1 MKSDNVKI
9 LSARVEGN
17 DRLIVELEI
26 SAPFGQFMADCAEQ
40 KPKPAVVPWEDSNI
54 GDVVEINCQK
64 NGLLLVNVC
73 NGNDLR
79 TSKRNGY
86 CPKCSRCICVERT
99 LRCPESPDVDDT
111 PLCDCHP
118 SDCDV
123 YFTEVKE

>member
-40 KPKPAVVPWEDSNI
+40 KPKPAVVPWEDSKI
-54 GDVVEINCQK
+54 GDVVEVDGLRVRIK
-64 NGLLLVNVC
+64 NADKIEGVV
-73 NGNDLR
+73 
-79 TSKRNGY
+79 
-86 CPKCSRCICVERT
+86 CSRCCLDS
-99 LRCPESPDVDDT
+99 LRPCPCCEDDSKM
-111 PLCDCHP
+111 DCEIHP
-118 SDCDV
+118 SGCGI